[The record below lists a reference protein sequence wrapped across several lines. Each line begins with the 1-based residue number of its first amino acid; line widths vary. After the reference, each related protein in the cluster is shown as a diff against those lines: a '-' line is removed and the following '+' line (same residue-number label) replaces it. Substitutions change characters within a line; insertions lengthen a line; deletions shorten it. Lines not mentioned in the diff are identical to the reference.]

1 MRFLHAADCHID
13 SPLRGLEKYEGAPVE
28 RVRSATR
35 AAFHNLVKFALDRSV
50 DFVILAGD
58 LFDGPWPDMQTGIWA
73 NRQFRLLQDAD
84 IDVFLLRGNH
94 DAASLV
100 EQHIEWPPN
109 VQVFPTDEAKTLYPR
124 KDLGVALHGQGFAER
139 EVRTDLASQYPQPIE
154 GLFNIG
160 VLHTSLTGTAN
171 HDTYAPTRPEIL
183 ARHGYDYW
191 ALGHIHAAQIV
202 SREPYI
208 VFPGNTQGRHVRE
221 NGEKGVYL
229 VCYENGQ
236 IEEPQFLATDTLR
249 WFDLEVAAEPAAS
262 TSDLLNQ
269 ISRELS
275 ACVEHS
281 AGRFCAIRLSVRG
294 STAAHQDL
302 VSPEGRARLIAQIRD
317 AANALGDEVW
327 IEKIR
332 LQTSPPVD
340 LDQLAKE
347 PGLVG
352 ELLRVLSAAEQDED
366 LLTTLSEGLRSLNNQ
381 ADRELAE
388 INVDVEDPR
397 QLRMWLVDA
406 RRLLVSRLLE
416 V

>member
-28 RVRSATR
+28 RVRCATR
-35 AAFHNLVKFALDRSV
+35 VAFQNLIKFALELKV
-50 DFVILAGD
+50 DFLILAGD
-58 LFDGPWPDMQTGIWA
+58 LFDGPWPDMQTGIWT

-100 EQHIEWPPN
+100 QQHINWSPN
-109 VQVFPTDEAKTLYPR
+109 VQVFPTNEAKSLYPR
-124 KDLGVALHGQGFAER
+124 EDLGVVLHGQGFADR
-139 EVRTDLASQYPQPIE
+139 EVRTDLVTQYPQPID

-160 VLHTSLTGTAN
+160 VLHTSLAGTAN
-171 HDTYAPTRPEIL
+171 HDTYAPTRPDIL
-183 ARHGYDYW
+183 ARQGYDYW
-191 ALGHIHAAQIV
+191 ALGHVHAAEIV

-221 NGEKGVYL
+221 SGEKGAYL
-229 VCYENGQ
+229 ICVDNGK

-249 WFDLEVAAEPAAS
+249 WFELDVEAEPAAN
-262 TSDLLNQ
+262 TMDLLNQ

-275 ACVEHS
+275 ECVEHS
-281 AGRFCAIRLSVRG
+281 DGRFCAIRLIVRG
-294 STAAHQDL
+294 STDAHQDL
-302 VSPEGRARLIAQIRD
+302 ISPDHRERFIAQIRD
-317 AANALGDEVW
+317 TANALGNEVW

-340 LDQLAKE
+340 LEQLEKE

-352 ELLRVLSAAEQDED
+352 ELLRIVSEAEHDED
-366 LLTTLSEGLRSLNNQ
+366 LLRTLGEGLRSLTNQ

-388 INVDVEDPR
+388 INVNVENPQ
-397 QLRMWLVDA
+397 QLRMWLVEA

-416 V
+416 A